1 MQPSDL
7 GAGCVYKEVIYKMNI
22 KYNYTIQ
29 ALKVL
34 FDLQKVPSES
44 NYVWQQNSFI
54 SINLLQGKLL
64 KKKNKSYFKVSLINR
79 LKKLTVRMPWYLS
92 FLVFASQ
99 SNAKTTL
106 YMKAV

>member
-1 MQPSDL
+1 MQLSDL

-64 KKKNKSYFKVSLINR
+64 KKKKNPI
-79 LKKLTVRMPWYLS
+79 LKCLL
-92 FLVFASQ
+92 
-99 SNAKTTL
+99 
-106 YMKAV
+106 